1 MKRTEIINGIVK
13 AINRKLLTGMV
24 DAIYEHDDDGCE
36 YVTVHARWFNYT
48 IEATVEGELKD
59 LVFMKNGLL
68 IDLPNIAEAVGK
80 RMISFDDKDVRREYY
95 EKIQDEH
102 AWEETMAYLNRVSQ
116 HCYMGVCK
124 HP

>member
-24 DAIYEHDDDGCE
+24 DAIYEHDDDGWE

-102 AWEETMAYLNRVSQ
+102 AWEGTMAYLNRVR
-116 HCYMGVCK
+116 
-124 HP
+124 